1 MRSTKMTLLLRQTNA
16 DVIKNLV
23 AKSSFF
29 TIAMGQI
36 CETSKIKAKYIKRN
50 VTSKMHDII

>member
-1 MRSTKMTLLLRQTNA
+1 MTLLLRQTNA
-16 DVIKNLV
+16 DVINNLV
-23 AKSSFF
+23 PKSSFF

-50 VTSKMHDII
+50 VTSKMHDLI